1 MIILKKSLERETKKC
16 SKYSW
21 EKQMTESYAHYDSR
35 KICTKKLE
43 DIQKY

>member
-21 EKQMTESYAHYDSR
+21 EKQMTDPMHIMILEKYAP
-35 KICTKKLE
+35 KN
-43 DIQKY
+43 